1 MHQLDRFESGEIREI
16 FHDEAV
22 SLTLGLNPCVRF
34 QTNVAVDA
42 VEKLPGVGQVARI
55 HILAL

>member
-1 MHQLDRFESGEIREI
+1 MHQLDGFESGEIREI

-22 SLTLGLNPCVRF
+22 SLALWSDPCVRF
-34 QTNVAVDA
+34 QPNVAVDA
-42 VEKLPGVGQVARI
+42 VKKLPSVGQVARI